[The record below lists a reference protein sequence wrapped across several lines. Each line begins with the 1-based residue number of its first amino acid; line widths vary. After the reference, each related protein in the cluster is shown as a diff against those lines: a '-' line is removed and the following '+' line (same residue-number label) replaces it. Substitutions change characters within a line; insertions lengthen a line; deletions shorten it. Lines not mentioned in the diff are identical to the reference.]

1 MLSTSKLVLTITLIC
16 AGATATA
23 DPDKRPDLRQ
33 IMQGLRDDSVLIL
46 DGLLINDLDKVT
58 TGADSIADHPE
69 IPPEQVALVATELGP
84 EMAAFKQLDTL
95 VHDLSLLIRSAALDG
110 SRERATSEFQNMVNG
125 CLACHVS
132 YRERISVAL
141 GSPPATD
148 RQ

>member
-58 TGADSIADHPE
+58 ILSET
-69 IPPEQVALVATELGP
+69 ALSGNEW
-84 EMAAFKQLDTL
+84 K
-95 VHDLSLLIRSAALDG
+95 ALKHQQQT
-110 SRERATSEFQNMVNG
+110 TS
-125 CLACHVS
+125 
-132 YRERISVAL
+132 
-141 GSPPATD
+141 
-148 RQ
+148 